1 VGVTLNIGDFAMTRW
16 DLATQLSYKLGI
28 TKEEEDNCLAAFMSA
43 IKKGL
48 DEDGKVVMRGF
59 GSFRMKEYESRM
71 GKRPNSSEHIY
82 IPKRTKAVFS
92 PGKELREI
100 VNQVEEESPMASA
113 DYSPPNVFA
122 AGV

>member
-1 VGVTLNIGDFAMTRW
+1 MTRW

-28 TKEEEDNCLAAFMSA
+28 TKEEADNYLIAFMNA

-48 DEDGKVVMRGF
+48 DEDGKVVMQGF

-71 GKRPNSSEHIY
+71 GKRPNSSEPIY

-100 VNQVEEESPMASA
+100 VNQADVEPAIAASE
-113 DYSPPNVFA
+113 YSQSSVFA
-122 AGV
+122 AGI

>member
-1 VGVTLNIGDFAMTRW
+1 MTRW

-28 TKEEEDNCLAAFMSA
+28 TKEEADNYLIAFMNA

-48 DEDGKVVMRGF
+48 DEDGKVVMQGF
-59 GSFRMKEYESRM
+59 GSFRMKEYESRV
-71 GKRPNSSEHIY
+71 GKRPNSLEPIY

-100 VNQVEEESPMASA
+100 VNHADEETSVQTAE
-113 DYSPPNVFA
+113 YSQTSVFA
-122 AGV
+122 AGI